1 MIARERN
8 TFDRLTS
15 PFSDS
20 IVLFGAGRLG
30 KYIATGL
37 AQSGV
42 RIRAFADNDPKMWGT
57 DVLDFPVLKPE
68 DAVREYAANSSFVV
82 TIYHGSSAR
91 KQLQGLGGRVVVPF
105 VPLCWKYG
113 KTFIPESGLHYPNLI
128 PDSEEKIRDSFSLL
142 PAEPSRTEFLH
153 HLTSRSC
160 LHLQNITP

>member
-68 DAVREYAANSSFVV
+68 DAVRECAANSSFLV

-91 KQLQGLGGRVVVPF
+91 KQLQVLRRRVLVRF
-105 VPLCWKYG
+105 VPLFCADG
-113 KTFIPESGLHYPNLI
+113 
-128 PDSEEKIRDSFSLL
+128 
-142 PAEPSRTEFLH
+142 
-153 HLTSRSC
+153 
-160 LHLQNITP
+160 